1 MGNPLKRQLY
11 LMLMR
16 NENMYKK
23 RLFTILLVLIV
34 YSFLAGCQINAAS
47 NPSEEK
53 KTDTGNEDV
62 GMEKLTNEDK
72 VVTINGV
79 VHTYADLKFFEL
91 MSKVEIELNR
101 LQDQQSLTGKELE
114 DKLKYWDE
122 QIKYHDNYNVN
133 LSKMIEQYSMFL
145 LAEEK
150 DLKVDEQDL
159 QKKIDDFT
167 QRLKQSE
174 PAKELIKAISMDAY
188 VNRLNTYFKQ
198 RFLSEKIYNILRKDI
213 EAENPN
219 VSEQEIS
226 YLTDKK
232 YEELY
237 ISQIESL
244 NLTIESH

>member
-1 MGNPLKRQLY
+1 MC
-11 LMLMR
+11 
-16 NENMYKK
+16 KK
-23 RLFTILLVLIV
+23 RLFTTLLILIV
-34 YSFLAGCQINAAS
+34 CSFLAGCQINAAS

-53 KTDTGNEDV
+53 KSDTGNEDV
-62 GMEKLTNEDK
+62 SMEKLTNEDK
-72 VVTINGV
+72 VVTINGMV
-79 VHTYADLKFFEL
+79 YTYADLKFFEL

-133 LSKMIEQYSMFL
+133 LSKMIEQNSMYL

-150 DLKVDEQDL
+150 GLKVDEQVL

-167 QRLKQSE
+167 QKVDQAELAKKQIEASSSDE
-174 PAKELIKAISMDAY
+174 Y
-188 VNRLNTYFKQ
+188 NTQLNTYFKQ
-198 RFLSEKIYNILRKDI
+198 RVLTEEIYNILKEDVKK
-213 EAENPN
+213 ENPDAAK
-219 VSEQEIS
+219 QEIS

-237 ISQIESL
+237 MSQMESL
-244 NLTIESH
+244 NLTIETP

>member
-1 MGNPLKRQLY
+1 MC
-11 LMLMR
+11 
-16 NENMYKK
+16 KK
-23 RLFTILLVLIV
+23 RLFTTLLILIV
-34 YSFLAGCQINAAS
+34 CSFLAGCQINAAS

-53 KTDTGNEDV
+53 KSDTGNEDV
-62 GMEKLTNEDK
+62 SMEKLTNEDK
-72 VVTINGV
+72 VVTINGMV
-79 VHTYADLKFFEL
+79 YTYADLKFFEL

-133 LSKMIEQYSMFL
+133 LSKMIEQNSMYL

-150 DLKVDEQDL
+150 GLKVDEQVL

-167 QRLKQSE
+167 QKVDQAEL
-174 PAKELIKAISMDAY
+174 AKKLIEASSSDEY
-188 VNRLNTYFKQ
+188 NTQLNTYFKQ
-198 RFLSEKIYNILRKDI
+198 RVLTEEIYNILKEDVKK
-213 EAENPN
+213 ENPDAA
-219 VSEQEIS
+219 EQEIS

-237 ISQIESL
+237 MSQMESL
-244 NLTIESH
+244 NLTIETP

>member
-1 MGNPLKRQLY
+1 MC
-11 LMLMR
+11 
-16 NENMYKK
+16 KK
-23 RLFTILLVLIV
+23 RLFTTLLILIV
-34 YSFLAGCQINAAS
+34 CSFLAGCQINAAS

-53 KTDTGNEDV
+53 KSDTGNEDV
-62 GMEKLTNEDK
+62 SMEKLTNEDK
-72 VVTINGV
+72 VVTINGMV
-79 VHTYADLKFFEL
+79 YTYADLKFFEL

-133 LSKMIEQYSMFL
+133 LSKMIELNSMYL

-150 DLKVDEQDL
+150 GLKVDEQVL

-167 QRLKQSE
+167 QKVDQAELAKKQIEASSSDE
-174 PAKELIKAISMDAY
+174 Y
-188 VNRLNTYFKQ
+188 NTQLNTYFKQ
-198 RFLSEKIYNILRKDI
+198 RVLTEEIYNILKEDVKK
-213 EAENPN
+213 ENPDAAK
-219 VSEQEIS
+219 QEIS

-237 ISQIESL
+237 MSQMESL
-244 NLTIESH
+244 NLTIETP